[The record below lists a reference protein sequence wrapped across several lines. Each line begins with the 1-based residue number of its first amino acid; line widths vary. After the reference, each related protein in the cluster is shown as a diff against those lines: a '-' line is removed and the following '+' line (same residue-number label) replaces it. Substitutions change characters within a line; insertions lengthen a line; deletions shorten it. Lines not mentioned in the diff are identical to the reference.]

1 MIDRMN
7 PPPGGQEFRLTPQSI
22 LGLFVIAA
30 GVLFTLDNLDIVDAG
45 DVLRYWP
52 AVLLLI
58 GVSQILQAR
67 TSAGMIGGSIWIL
80 FGGVLL
86 GERLDLISNVFRF
99 WPLFLV
105 GVGVY
110 VVWQSFNRREVP
122 PGEGSDRVS
131 IVAVLGGVDRRVIAA
146 NFQGGDVTAFMGGGK
161 LDLRDATMPP
171 GTEALVDVT
180 TMMGGFE
187 IKVPETWNVVVEIIP
202 FMGGYE
208 DKTGHPTDPSA
219 PRLRIRGFVMMG
231 GVEIR
236 N

>member
-1 MIDRMN
+1 MMKTRFHVT
-7 PPPGGQEFRLTPQSI
+7 GQLIT
-22 LGLFVIAA
+22 GLVLAA
-30 GVLFTLDNLDIVDAG
+30 LGVLFTLDNLEIVQARDI
-45 DVLRYWP
+45 LRYWP
-52 AVLLLI
+52 VVLLLV

-67 TSAGMIGGSIWIL
+67 SSAGMIGGSIWIL
-80 FGGVLL
+80 VGGVLL
-86 GERLDLISNVFRF
+86 GERLNLISNVFRF

-105 GVGVY
+105 GVGSY
-110 VVWQSFNRREVP
+110 VIWQSFNRREAP
-122 PGEGSDRVS
+122 LGDRSDRVS
-131 IVAVLGGVDRRVIAA
+131 AVAVLGGVDRRVISTT
-146 NFQGGDVTAFMGGGK
+146 FQGGDVTAFMGGGK

-171 GTEALVDVT
+171 GAEAIVDVT

-187 IKVPETWNVVVEIIP
+187 IRVPEHWNVFVEIVP

-208 DKTGHPTDPSA
+208 DKTAHPTDPSA

>member
-1 MIDRMN
+1 MMKTRFHVT
-7 PPPGGQEFRLTPQSI
+7 GQLIT
-22 LGLFVIAA
+22 GLVLAA
-30 GVLFTLDNLDIVDAG
+30 LGVLFTLDNLEIVQARDI
-45 DVLRYWP
+45 LRYWP
-52 AVLLLI
+52 VVLLLV

-67 TSAGMIGGSIWIL
+67 SSAGMIGGSIWIL
-80 FGGVLL
+80 VGGVLL
-86 GERLDLISNVFRF
+86 GERLNLISNVFRF

-105 GVGVY
+105 GVGSY
-110 VVWQSFNRREVP
+110 VIWQSFNRREAP
-122 PGEGSDRVS
+122 LGERSDRVS
-131 IVAVLGGVDRRVIAA
+131 AVAVLGGVDRRVISTT
-146 NFQGGDVTAFMGGGK
+146 FQGGDVTAFMGGGK

-171 GTEALVDVT
+171 GAEAIVDVT

-187 IKVPETWNVVVEIIP
+187 VRVPEHWNVFVEIVP

-208 DKTGHPTDPSA
+208 DKTAHPTDPSA